1 MKKYG
6 KTDINMSNVQLSKN
20 LSYLLRHGAQKEGL
34 RISQDGW
41 VNISDLLLHINK
53 REKFTRRDIEAVVKT
68 NDKQRFIIEGDRI
81 RANQGHS
88 MKVEVQMDRLTVDTV
103 PEVVVHGTYKQFMNQ
118 ILKEGLKTMGR
129 QHIHMAVGLKHD
141 RAVISGMRNSA
152 DVIIYIKA
160 KEAISD
166 GVPFFMSENKVILTP
181 GVGGVLDRKY
191 IDRVE
196 IR

>member
-1 MKKYG
+1 
-6 KTDINMSNVQLSKN
+6 MSNVQLSKN

-53 REKFTRRDIEAVVKT
+53 REKFTRRDIEAIVKT

-88 MKVEVQMDRLTVDTV
+88 MKVDVKMDRLTVDTA
-103 PEVVVHGTYKQFMNQ
+103 PDVVVHGTYKQFINQ

-129 QHIHMAVGLKHD
+129 QHIHMAIGLKHD